1 MCGTKRC
8 AVALRALGLALLILL
23 ILVPPSMAQTWPQRP
38 VKFIVTL
45 GPGSGVD
52 FGTRLLGDR
61 LSKRWG
67 QPVVI
72 ENRPGGDAVVAV
84 TAVISA
90 NDDHVLL
97 ASPTSA
103 PTAHPYMLQQMPYQ
117 DSDLLPIARGW
128 NTIIVIAVATS
139 MDIKTMRDL
148 VAMTRANPGKLNW
161 AGTTGAIDFLFAGF
175 LKKNNLEMAR
185 VPYRNPQDAAND
197 VATGRIQVTEASL
210 ATLRPQLQA
219 GKIKM
224 LASTNSI
231 RPPSNPEV
239 STVSE
244 AGFPELTLDGLVG
257 FFGPHGMPAALREH
271 IAADVRAVVQEPDF
285 GDRLSVTGQIA
296 NAGGPAEFAAA
307 MQEQRDRLAIPAKE
321 LGLKPA
327 QSSSPIPLRARRIGH
342 DQTTACVTLTSSA
355 AGNLSLSGISRGT
368 GRREACVPGNGRCG
382 LPSTGG

>member
-1 MCGTKRC
+1 MQEVPMFGTQRW
-8 AVALRALGLALLILL
+8 AAAGLYAAGLALLLL
-23 ILVPPSMAQTWPQRP
+23 LLLVPASMAQTWPQRP

-45 GPGSGVD
+45 GAGSGVD

-72 ENRPGGDAVVAV
+72 ENRPGGDALVAV
-84 TAVISA
+84 SAVIGA
-90 NDDHVLL
+90 NDDHTLL

-103 PTAHPYMLQQMPYQ
+103 LTAHPYVLQQMPYKE
-117 DSDLLPIARGW
+117 SDLLTIARGW
-128 NTIIVIAVATS
+128 NTVIVIAVPTS
-139 MDIKTMRDL
+139 MDAKSMRDL
-148 VAMTRANPGKLNW
+148 VAMTRATPGKLNW

-175 LKKNNLEMAR
+175 LKKNNLDMAR

-239 STVSE
+239 PTVSE

-285 GDRLSVTGQIA
+285 GDKLSVTGQIA

-307 MQEQRDRLAIPAKE
+307 MQEQRDRLAIAAKE

-327 QSSSPIPLRARRIGH
+327 Q
-342 DQTTACVTLTSSA
+342 
-355 AGNLSLSGISRGT
+355 
-368 GRREACVPGNGRCG
+368 
-382 LPSTGG
+382 

>member
-67 QPVVI
+67 QPVVV

-103 PTAHPYMLQQMPYQ
+103 LTAHPYMLQQMPYQ
-117 DSDLLPIARGW
+117 DSDLVPIARGW

-139 MDIKTMRDL
+139 MDVKTMRDL

-224 LASTNSI
+224 LAATNSI

-239 STVSE
+239 PTVSE

-285 GDRLSVTGQIA
+285 GEKLSVTGQIS

-307 MQEQRDRLAIPAKE
+307 MQEQRDRLAIAATE

-327 QSSSPIPLRARRIGH
+327 Q
-342 DQTTACVTLTSSA
+342 
-355 AGNLSLSGISRGT
+355 
-368 GRREACVPGNGRCG
+368 
-382 LPSTGG
+382 

>member
-67 QPVVI
+67 QPVVV

-103 PTAHPYMLQQMPYQ
+103 LTAHPYMLQQMPYQ
-117 DSDLLPIARGW
+117 DSDLVPIARGW

-139 MDIKTMRDL
+139 MDVKTMRDL

-161 AGTTGAIDFLFAGF
+161 AGITGAIDFLFAGF

-224 LASTNSI
+224 LAATNSI

-239 STVSE
+239 PTVSE
-244 AGFPELTLDGLVG
+244 AGLPELTLDGLVG

-285 GDRLSVTGQIA
+285 GEKLSVTGQIA

-307 MQEQRDRLAIPAKE
+307 MQEQRDRLAIAATE

-327 QSSSPIPLRARRIGH
+327 Q
-342 DQTTACVTLTSSA
+342 
-355 AGNLSLSGISRGT
+355 
-368 GRREACVPGNGRCG
+368 
-382 LPSTGG
+382 

>member
-1 MCGTKRC
+1 MFGPKRS
-8 AVALRALGLALLILL
+8 AVALCAVGLALLLL
-23 ILVPPSMAQTWPQRP
+23 LVLVPPSMGQTWPQRP

-72 ENRPGGDAVVAV
+72 ENRPGGDAIVAV
-84 TAVISA
+84 TAVTSA

-103 PTAHPYMLQQMPYQ
+103 LTAHPYILQQMPYQ

-128 NTIIVIAVATS
+128 NTVIVIAVPTS
-139 MDIKTMRDL
+139 MDVKTMRDL
-148 VAMTRANPGKLNW
+148 VAMTHANPGKLNW
-161 AGTTGAIDFLFAGF
+161 AGTTGATDFLFAGF
-175 LKKNNLEMAR
+175 LKKNNLDMAR

-224 LASTNSI
+224 LASTNSV
-231 RPPSNPEV
+231 RPPTHPEV
-239 STVSE
+239 PTVTE
-244 AGFPELTLDGLVG
+244 AGYPELTLDGLVG
-257 FFGPHGMPAALREH
+257 FFGPQGMSLALRER
-271 IAADVRAVVQEPDF
+271 IAADMRDVVQESDF
-285 GDRLSVTGQIA
+285 VEKLSVTGQIA

-307 MQEQRDRLAIPAKE
+307 IKEQRERLAVAAKE
-321 LGLKPA
+321 LGLKTA
-327 QSSSPIPLRARRIGH
+327 Q
-342 DQTTACVTLTSSA
+342 
-355 AGNLSLSGISRGT
+355 
-368 GRREACVPGNGRCG
+368 
-382 LPSTGG
+382 

>member
-1 MCGTKRC
+1 MFETKRC
-8 AVALRALGLALLILL
+8 VVALCALGLALLILL
-23 ILVPPSMAQTWPQRP
+23 TLVPPSMAQTMAQTWPQRP

-103 PTAHPYMLQQMPYQ
+103 LTAHPYMLQQMPYQ

-128 NTIIVIAVATS
+128 NTIIIIAVATS
-139 MDIKTMRDL
+139 MEVKTMRDL
-148 VAMTRANPGKLNW
+148 VATTRANPGKLNW

-239 STVSE
+239 PTVSE

-285 GDRLSVTGQIA
+285 GDKLSVTGQIA

-307 MQEQRDRLAIPAKE
+307 MQEQRDRLAIAAKE

-327 QSSSPIPLRARRIGH
+327 Q
-342 DQTTACVTLTSSA
+342 
-355 AGNLSLSGISRGT
+355 
-368 GRREACVPGNGRCG
+368 
-382 LPSTGG
+382 

>member
-67 QPVVI
+67 QPVVV

-103 PTAHPYMLQQMPYQ
+103 LTAHPYMLQQMPYQ
-117 DSDLLPIARGW
+117 DSDLVPIARGW

-139 MDIKTMRDL
+139 MDVKTMRDL

-210 ATLRPQLQA
+210 ATLRAQLQA

-224 LASTNSI
+224 LAATNSI

-239 STVSE
+239 PTVSE

-285 GDRLSVTGQIA
+285 GEKLSVTGQIA

-307 MQEQRDRLAIPAKE
+307 MQEQRDRLAIAAKE

-327 QSSSPIPLRARRIGH
+327 Q
-342 DQTTACVTLTSSA
+342 
-355 AGNLSLSGISRGT
+355 
-368 GRREACVPGNGRCG
+368 
-382 LPSTGG
+382 

>member
-1 MCGTKRC
+1 MCGTKRY
-8 AVALRALGLALLILL
+8 AVALGAVSLALVLS
-23 ILVPPSMAQTWPQRP
+23 LVLGRPSIAQTWPQRP

-52 FGTRLLGDR
+52 FGTRLLGER

-67 QPVVI
+67 QSVVI

-103 PTAHPYMLQQMPYQ
+103 LTAHPYMLQQMPYQ
-117 DSDLLPIARGW
+117 ESDLLPIARGW
-128 NTIIVIAVATS
+128 NTVIVIAVPTS
-139 MDIKTMRDL
+139 MDVKTMRDL

-175 LKKNNLEMAR
+175 LKKNNLDMAR

-219 GKIKM
+219 GAIKM
-224 LASTNSI
+224 LASTNSV
-231 RPPSNPEV
+231 RPPTHPEV
-239 STVSE
+239 PTVNE
-244 AGFPELTLDGLVG
+244 AGYPELTLDGLVG
-257 FFGPHGMPAALREH
+257 FFGPGGMSLPLRER
-271 IAADVRAVVQEPDF
+271 IAAEMREIVQEPDVVEK
-285 GDRLSVTGQIA
+285 LSVTGQIA

-307 MQEQRDRLAIPAKE
+307 MQEQRDRLAIAAKE
-321 LGLKPA
+321 LGLKT
-327 QSSSPIPLRARRIGH
+327 AR
-342 DQTTACVTLTSSA
+342 
-355 AGNLSLSGISRGT
+355 
-368 GRREACVPGNGRCG
+368 
-382 LPSTGG
+382 

>member
-67 QPVVI
+67 QPVVV

-103 PTAHPYMLQQMPYQ
+103 LTAHPYMLQQMPYQ
-117 DSDLLPIARGW
+117 DSDLVPIARGW

-139 MDIKTMRDL
+139 MDVKTMRDL

-224 LASTNSI
+224 LVATNSI

-239 STVSE
+239 PTVSE

-285 GDRLSVTGQIA
+285 GEKLSVTGQIA

-307 MQEQRDRLAIPAKE
+307 MQEQRDRLAIAATE

-327 QSSSPIPLRARRIGH
+327 Q
-342 DQTTACVTLTSSA
+342 
-355 AGNLSLSGISRGT
+355 
-368 GRREACVPGNGRCG
+368 
-382 LPSTGG
+382 

>member
-1 MCGTKRC
+1 MFETKRC
-8 AVALRALGLALLILL
+8 AVALRAVGLALLILL
-23 ILVPPSMAQTWPQRP
+23 VQVPPLMAQTWPQRP

-45 GPGSGVD
+45 GLGSGVD

-103 PTAHPYMLQQMPYQ
+103 LTAHPYVLQQMPYQ

-128 NTIIVIAVATS
+128 NTVIVIAVPTS
-139 MDIKTMRDL
+139 MDVKTLRDL
-148 VAMTRANPGKLNW
+148 VAATRANPGKLNW

-239 STVSE
+239 PTVSE

-285 GDRLSVTGQIA
+285 GEKLSVTGQIA
-296 NAGGPAEFAAA
+296 NAGEPAEFAAA
-307 MQEQRDRLAIPAKE
+307 MQEQRDRLAIAAKE

-327 QSSSPIPLRARRIGH
+327 Q
-342 DQTTACVTLTSSA
+342 
-355 AGNLSLSGISRGT
+355 
-368 GRREACVPGNGRCG
+368 
-382 LPSTGG
+382 

>member
-1 MCGTKRC
+1 MFETKRC
-8 AVALRALGLALLILL
+8 AVALRAVGLALLILL
-23 ILVPPSMAQTWPQRP
+23 VQVPPLMAQTWPQRP

-103 PTAHPYMLQQMPYQ
+103 LTAHPYVLQQMPYQ

-128 NTIIVIAVATS
+128 NTVIVIAVPTS
-139 MDIKTMRDL
+139 MDVKTLRDL
-148 VAMTRANPGKLNW
+148 VAATRANPGKLNW

-239 STVSE
+239 PTVSE

-285 GDRLSVTGQIA
+285 GEKLSVTGQIA
-296 NAGGPAEFAAA
+296 NAGEPAEFAAA
-307 MQEQRDRLAIPAKE
+307 MQEQRDRLAIAAKE

-327 QSSSPIPLRARRIGH
+327 Q
-342 DQTTACVTLTSSA
+342 
-355 AGNLSLSGISRGT
+355 
-368 GRREACVPGNGRCG
+368 
-382 LPSTGG
+382 

>member
-1 MCGTKRC
+1 MFGPKRS
-8 AVALRALGLALLILL
+8 AVALCALGLALLLL
-23 ILVPPSMAQTWPQRP
+23 LVLVPPSMGQTWPQRP

-72 ENRPGGDAVVAV
+72 ENRPGGDAIVAV
-84 TAVISA
+84 TAFIGA

-103 PTAHPYMLQQMPYQ
+103 LTAHPYMLQQMPYQ

-128 NTIIVIAVATS
+128 NTVIVIAVPTS
-139 MDIKTMRDL
+139 MEVKTMRDL

-175 LKKNNLEMAR
+175 LKKNNLDMAR

-224 LASTNSI
+224 LASTNSV
-231 RPPSNPEV
+231 RPPTHPDV
-239 STVSE
+239 PTVNE
-244 AGFPELTLDGLVG
+244 AGYPELTLDGLVG
-257 FFGPHGMPAALREH
+257 FFGPQGMSLALRER
-271 IAADVRAVVQEPDF
+271 IAADMREIVQETDF
-285 GDRLSVTGQIA
+285 VEKLSVTGQIA

-307 MQEQRDRLAIPAKE
+307 MQEQRERLAVAAKE
-321 LGLKPA
+321 LGLKTA
-327 QSSSPIPLRARRIGH
+327 Q
-342 DQTTACVTLTSSA
+342 
-355 AGNLSLSGISRGT
+355 
-368 GRREACVPGNGRCG
+368 
-382 LPSTGG
+382 

>member
-1 MCGTKRC
+1 MRNRLRC
-8 AVALRALGLALLILL
+8 IFILAAALAFVVSAT
-23 ILVPPSMAQTWPQRP
+23 PSPAQTWPQRP

-52 FGTRLLGDR
+52 FGARLLADR

-67 QPVVI
+67 QPVVV

-84 TAVISA
+84 NAVISA

-103 PTAHPYMLQQMPYQ
+103 LTAHPYVLQQMPYK

-128 NTIIVIAVATS
+128 NTVIVIAVPTPLEA
-139 MDIKTMRDL
+139 KTMREL

-175 LKKNNLEMAR
+175 LKKNNLDMAR
-185 VPYRNPQDAAND
+185 VPYRNRQEAAT
-197 VATGRIQVTEASL
+197 VAASCGIQVTEASL

-239 STVSE
+239 PTVSE
-244 AGFPELTLDGLVG
+244 AGFAELTLDGLVG

-285 GDRLSVTGQIA
+285 GDKLSVTGQIA

-307 MQEQRDRLAIPAKE
+307 MQEQRDRLAIAAKE

-327 QSSSPIPLRARRIGH
+327 Q
-342 DQTTACVTLTSSA
+342 
-355 AGNLSLSGISRGT
+355 
-368 GRREACVPGNGRCG
+368 
-382 LPSTGG
+382 

>member
-8 AVALRALGLALLILL
+8 AVALHALGLALLILL

-67 QPVVI
+67 QPVVV

-103 PTAHPYMLQQMPYQ
+103 LTAHPYMLQQMPYQ
-117 DSDLLPIARGW
+117 DSDLVPIARGW

-139 MDIKTMRDL
+139 MDVKTMRDL

-224 LASTNSI
+224 LAATNSI

-239 STVSE
+239 PTVSE

-285 GDRLSVTGQIA
+285 GEKLSVTGQIA

-307 MQEQRDRLAIPAKE
+307 MQEQRDRLAIAATE

-327 QSSSPIPLRARRIGH
+327 Q
-342 DQTTACVTLTSSA
+342 
-355 AGNLSLSGISRGT
+355 
-368 GRREACVPGNGRCG
+368 
-382 LPSTGG
+382 

>member
-1 MCGTKRC
+1 MLGIGR
-8 AVALRALGLALLILL
+8 RARGRYRVGLAFLLFP
-23 ILVPPSMAQTWPQRP
+23 ILVCPSGAESWPERP

-45 GPGSGVD
+45 GAGSGVD

-61 LSKRWG
+61 LSKRWS

-84 TAVISA
+84 SAVIGA

-103 PTAHPYMLQQMPYQ
+103 LTAHPYVLQQMPYK

-128 NTIIVIAVATS
+128 NTVIVIAVPS
-139 MDIKTMRDL
+139 SLDVKTMHDL
-148 VAMTRANPGKLNW
+148 VATTRANPGKLNW

-175 LKKNNLEMAR
+175 LKKNNLDMAR
-185 VPYRNPQDAAND
+185 VPYRNPQEAAND
-197 VATGRIQVTEASL
+197 LATGRIQVTEASL

-219 GKIKM
+219 GKIKL

-231 RPPSNPEV
+231 RPPTHPEV
-239 STVSE
+239 PTVTE

-257 FFGPHGMPAALREH
+257 FFGPNSMPTGLREH
-271 IAADVRAVVQEPDF
+271 IAADMRAVVQDPDF
-285 GDRLSVTGQIA
+285 GEKLSVTGQIA
-296 NAGGPAEFAAA
+296 NAGGPAEFAAS
-307 MQEQRDRLAIPAKE
+307 MQEQRERLAIAAKE

-327 QSSSPIPLRARRIGH
+327 Q
-342 DQTTACVTLTSSA
+342 
-355 AGNLSLSGISRGT
+355 
-368 GRREACVPGNGRCG
+368 
-382 LPSTGG
+382 

>member
-67 QPVVI
+67 QPVVV

-103 PTAHPYMLQQMPYQ
+103 LTAHPYMLQQMPYQ
-117 DSDLLPIARGW
+117 DSDLVPIARGW

-139 MDIKTMRDL
+139 MDVKTMRDL

-224 LASTNSI
+224 LAATNSI

-239 STVSE
+239 PTVSE
-244 AGFPELTLDGLVG
+244 AGLPELTLDGLVG

-285 GDRLSVTGQIA
+285 GEKLSVTGQIA

-307 MQEQRDRLAIPAKE
+307 MQEQRDRLAIAATE

-327 QSSSPIPLRARRIGH
+327 Q
-342 DQTTACVTLTSSA
+342 
-355 AGNLSLSGISRGT
+355 
-368 GRREACVPGNGRCG
+368 
-382 LPSTGG
+382 